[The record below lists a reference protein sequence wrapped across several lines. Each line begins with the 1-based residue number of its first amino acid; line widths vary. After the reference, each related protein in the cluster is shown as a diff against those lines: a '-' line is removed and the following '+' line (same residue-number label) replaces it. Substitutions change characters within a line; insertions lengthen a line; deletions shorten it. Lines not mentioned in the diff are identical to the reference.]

1 MPLVVAAIIGAGAT
15 STARHTIASSGQ
27 ERRRRAPPPP
37 ASKYAADLQAKL
49 ERRSRRLCESAGR
62 EPVPEYSE
70 VSRRGNYDQWAAAQH
85 RLGSVGD
92 SDRHGPAGDSR
103 LRARHR
109 SELRR
114 RCAPVPRPRP
124 RAPSGDPANQA
135 LVRDAIAHGL
145 TGQAAIDY
153 INQQKPGSA
162 VLVPA
167 GSPTPNGK
175 IAWYDK
181 GNGNGKFQMIGPENW
196 EIKIDPALGPGWVFN
211 PLGNGAP
218 TAAAPRSTVP
228 AWNQPLTWNQPT
240 YQNVPMTPAL
250 GMPPVRSVADYLGN

>member
-1 MPLVVAAIIGAGAT
+1 MPLVVAAIIGAGGAI
-15 STARHTIASSGQ
+15 TAQKISSSGQ
-27 ERRRRAPPPP
+27 KDA
-37 ASKYAADLQAKL
+37 ADTTAAGTKYAADLQAKQNA
-49 ERRSRRLCESAGR
+49 EAVAFAKAQAENQFKN
-62 EPVPEYSE
+62 SE
-70 VSRRGNYDQWAAAQH
+70 VSRRGNYDQWVAAQH

-92 SDRHGPAGDSR
+92 LIGMGPREIPDYVPGIDPNF
-103 LRARHR
+103 
-109 SELRR
+109 EGG
-114 RCAPVPRPRP
+114 APG
-124 RAPSGDPANQA
+124 ASSSANGDPANQA

-181 GNGNGKFQMIGPENW
+181 GNGNGKFQMVGPENW

-211 PLGNGAP
+211 PLGNGP
-218 TAAAPRSTVP
+218 QTASAPRSTVP